1 MEFEM
6 LDQDTA
12 GKTIIKVVGVGGAGG
27 NAVQHMIR
35 RGVDGVEFI
44 CMNTDAGAL
53 QRSAASINLQ
63 LGSSGLGA
71 GAKPEI
77 GAASAQEA
85 RARIADSLQGAH
97 MVFITAGMGGGT
109 GTGAAPIV
117 AQVAKEMGILTVGVI
132 SKPFDFEG
140 VKRLKVAEDGAHEL
154 EAYVDSLIVVLNEKL
169 FEVMGEDAEFDKAF
183 ACADDVLHN
192 AVSGIAEIINV
203 QGLIN
208 VDFEDVKTV
217 MGEQGK
223 AMMGTATVS
232 GMDRARLAAE
242 AAVASPLL
250 EGVDLSGARGVL
262 VNITASRSLKLSE
275 TREVMAAIRGYAADD
290 ATVIF
295 GTVYDDSLG
304 DALRVT
310 VVATGLNHPQAMQKS
325 QPEVIWRKATGTHD
339 AMPTMADLNSFA
351 PSSPSAAMSMAG
363 MDSTISAVGS
373 GAGMA
378 SSGGNALGA
387 ASAQPAGVDYSQ
399 YDLPRVFRSRSEPS
413 SPPSLGADSSPQ
425 AKTMLDKGADFY
437 EIPAFLR
444 KQAD

>member
-6 LDQDTA
+6 LDADTA

-35 RGVDGVEFI
+35 RGVQGVDFI

-53 QRSAASINLQ
+53 KRSKAEVNLQ
-63 LGSSGLGA
+63 LGETGLGA
-71 GAKPEI
+71 GAKPEV
-77 GAASAQEA
+77 GALSAVEA
-85 RARIADSLQGAH
+85 KARIADALQGSN

-117 AQVAKEMGILTVGVI
+117 AQVAKEMGILTVGVV

-140 VKRLKVAEDGAHEL
+140 AKRSKVAEAGAHEL
-154 EAYVDSLIVVLNEKL
+154 EAHVDSLIVVLNEKL
-169 FEVMGEDAEFDKAF
+169 FEVMGEDAEMDKAF
-183 ACADDVLHN
+183 GCADDVLHN
-192 AVSGIAEIINV
+192 AVAGIAEIINEH
-203 QGLIN
+203 GLIN

-217 MGEQGK
+217 MSEQGK

-232 GMDRARLAAE
+232 GVDRARLAAE

-295 GTVYDDSLG
+295 GTVYDETLG
-304 DALRVT
+304 DAIRVT
-310 VVATGLNHPQAMQKS
+310 VVATGLNSGEMQNK
-325 QPEVIWRKATGTHD
+325 QRPEVVWRNQATGTHD
-339 AMPTMADLNSFA
+339 AIPTMTDLSAFA
-351 PSSPSAAMSMAG
+351 PTSPIATAAMVNA
-363 MDSTISAVGS
+363 SAV
-373 GAGMA
+373 AQ
-378 SSGGNALGA
+378 A
-387 ASAQPAGVDYSQ
+387 ATQAAPVVQQGPVDYSKFEVPPFFRQ
-399 YDLPRVFRSRSEPS
+399 SPDRVAPT
-413 SPPSLGADSSPQ
+413 LGADSSPQ
-425 AKTMLDKGADFY
+425 ARNLLEKGTDYF

>member
-1 MEFEM
+1 
-6 LDQDTA
+6 
-12 GKTIIKVVGVGGAGG
+12 
-27 NAVQHMIR
+27 
-35 RGVDGVEFI
+35 
-44 CMNTDAGAL
+44 
-53 QRSAASINLQ
+53 
-63 LGSSGLGA
+63 
-71 GAKPEI
+71 
-77 GAASAQEA
+77 
-85 RARIADSLQGAH
+85 

-140 VKRLKVAEDGAHEL
+140 VKRLKVAENGAAEL
-154 EAYVDSLIVVLNEKL
+154 ESYVDSLIVVLNEKL

-262 VNITASRSLKLSE
+262 VNITANRSLKLSE

-295 GTVYDDSLG
+295 GTVYDESLG

-310 VVATGLNHPQAMQKS
+310 VVATGLNNPQARQNH
-325 QPEVIWRKATGTHD
+325 QPEVVWRQATGTSD
-339 AMPTMADLNSFA
+339 AMPTMADLNTFA
-351 PSSPSAAMSMAG
+351 PTSASAAMSKVG
-363 MDSTISAVGS
+363 LDSALSAS
-373 GAGMA
+373 AGMA
-378 SSGGNALGA
+378 SIGSGATPLMAAPA
-387 ASAQPAGVDYSQ
+387 ASSGVDYSQ
-399 YDLPRVFRSRSEPS
+399 YDLPRVFRSSREA
-413 SPPSLGADSSPQ
+413 SPAPTLGADSSPQ
-425 AKTMLDKGADFY
+425 AKSMLDKGADYY

>member
-6 LDQDTA
+6 LDQDIA

-35 RGVDGVEFI
+35 RGVNGVEFI

-53 QRSAASINLQ
+53 QRSEASVNLQ

-77 GAASAQEA
+77 GAAAAEEA
-85 RARIADSLQGAH
+85 RARIADTLQGAH

-140 VKRLKVAEDGAHEL
+140 VKRLKVAENGATEL
-154 EAYVDSLIVVLNEKL
+154 ESYVDSLIVVLNEKL

-262 VNITASRSLKLSE
+262 VNITANRSLKLSE

-295 GTVYDDSLG
+295 GTVYDESLG

-310 VVATGLNHPQAMQKS
+310 VVATGLNNPQARHNH
-325 QPEVIWRKATGTHD
+325 QPEVVWRQATGTSD
-339 AMPTMADLNSFA
+339 AMPTMADLNTFA
-351 PSSPSAAMSMAG
+351 PTSASAAMSKVGLDSAMSPSAG
-363 MDSTISAVGS
+363 MALTGS
-373 GAGMA
+373 GAAPSMA
-378 SSGGNALGA
+378 
-387 ASAQPAGVDYSQ
+387 AQPAASSGVDYSQ
-399 YDLPRVFRSRSEPS
+399 YDLPRVFRSSREA
-413 SPPSLGADSSPQ
+413 SPAPTLGADSSPQ
-425 AKTMLDKGADFY
+425 AKSMLDKGADYY

>member
-6 LDQDTA
+6 VEQEIA

-35 RGVDGVEFI
+35 RSVNGVDFI

-53 QRSAASINLQ
+53 QRSQAKVNLQ
-63 LGSSGLGA
+63 LGETGLGA
-71 GAKPEI
+71 GAKPEV
-77 GAASAQEA
+77 GAAAAEQA
-85 RARIADSLQGAH
+85 RARIADVLQGAH

-140 VKRLKVAEDGAHEL
+140 AKRLKVAELGSHEL
-154 EAYVDSLIVVLNEKL
+154 EKHVDSLIVVLNEKL

-192 AVSGIAEIINV
+192 AVSGIAEIINE

-217 MGEQGK
+217 MSEQGK

-275 TREVMAAIRGYAADD
+275 TREVMAAIRGYAAED

-310 VVATGLNHPQAMQKS
+310 VVATGLNGSQTMQKD
-325 QPEVIWRKATGTHD
+325 QPQLIWRQATGTND
-339 AMPTMADLNSFA
+339 ASPTMTTLGDFA
-351 PSSPSAAMSMAG
+351 PTSPAAAMSH
-363 MDSTISAVGS
+363 SVISAPTTMVTG
-373 GAGMA
+373 
-378 SSGGNALGA
+378 
-387 ASAQPAGVDYSQ
+387 QPAPVNPAVDYGQ
-399 YDLPRVFRSRSEPS
+399 FDIPKVFRNSRDAV
-413 SPPSLGADSSPQ
+413 PPSLGADSSPQ
-425 AKTMLDKGADFY
+425 AKAMLEKGADYY